1 MKNKLIGFGAGGH
14 SKVILDIIKIRN
26 EYSILGLIDKNYKK
40 IKKIGQIPVL
50 GDDKKLIYYF
60 NKGIRNIYIGV
71 SDIKESTKNKKIFN
85 YLYKIGFNVINIIH
99 PTSIISS
106 KSKIGIGCRFFAGS
120 IVNPNVVI
128 GNNVLINTGT
138 IIEHDC
144 KISDHVQIGPG
155 TNLAGEVEVGEGTII
170 GIGVNIINKIKIGK
184 YSYIA
189 AGSVVTRNV
198 KNNTLVAGTPAV
210 EVKKC

>member
-71 SDIKESTKNKKIFN
+71 SDIKESTKNKKN
-85 YLYKIGFNVINIIH
+85 QQNQSQS
-99 PTSIISS
+99 T
-106 KSKIGIGCRFFAGS
+106 
-120 IVNPNVVI
+120 PNR
-128 GNNVLINTGT
+128 
-138 IIEHDC
+138 E
-144 KISDHVQIGPG
+144 
-155 TNLAGEVEVGEGTII
+155 
-170 GIGVNIINKIKIGK
+170 
-184 YSYIA
+184 
-189 AGSVVTRNV
+189 
-198 KNNTLVAGTPAV
+198 LV
-210 EVKKC
+210 C